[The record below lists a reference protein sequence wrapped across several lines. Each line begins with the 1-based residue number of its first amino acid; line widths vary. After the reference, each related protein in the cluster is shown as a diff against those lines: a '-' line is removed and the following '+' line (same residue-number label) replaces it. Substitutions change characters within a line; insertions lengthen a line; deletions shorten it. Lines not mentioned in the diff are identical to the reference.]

1 MVLGMPRHGTPHRLK
16 CTPYSTKQG
25 VLTKPILRL
34 LHHTA
39 LASLFATFRLVI
51 YRRHSLRPQS

>member
-25 VLTKPILRL
+25 VLTKPILSLPLPRF
-34 LHHTA
+34 
-39 LASLFATFRLVI
+39 AS
-51 YRRHSLRPQS
+51 SP